1 MAQPTTPVVEN
12 SNGTLAVIAG
22 IMRGYFQAWK
32 LEREIDA
39 LGSSEAARVLGEA
52 GLDRADFLARPT
64 RRTPMDD
71 LLLET
76 GMEACGI
83 DREHLRAREPGWL
96 RDMERTCMRSG
107 AEPLQESN
115 RTRGVLPDPSRILS
129 QQPRPGLRTRIPVVS
144 LTRRKQRSTWNTFTL
159 RDLI

>member
-52 GLDRADFLARPT
+52 GLDRADLLARPT

-96 RDMERTCMRSG
+96 RDMERTCMRCPVRSRCRR
-107 AEPLQESN
+107 A
-115 RTRGVLPDPSRILS
+115 TVRGEFFQTHHEFCPNS
-129 QQPRPGLRTRIPVVS
+129 
-144 LTRRKQRSTWNTFTL
+144 
-159 RDLI
+159 RDLAFAREYQLSR